1 MPPRI
6 SLGLAVALCTAK
18 RIPVTTRSK
27 KGLTVYVEDMDLE
40 DAKAT
45 LAEVKA
51 SPCRDCEQC
60 RWDIEDLEGRI
71 RELS

>member
-1 MPPRI
+1 MY
-6 SLGLAVALCTAK
+6 VA
-18 RIPVTTRSK
+18 
-27 KGLTVYVEDMDLE
+27 DMTLE

>member
-1 MPPRI
+1 
-6 SLGLAVALCTAK
+6 
-18 RIPVTTRSK
+18 
-27 KGLTVYVEDMDLE
+27 VYVEDMDLE

-45 LAEVKA
+45 IAEVKA

>member
-1 MPPRI
+1 M
-6 SLGLAVALCTAK
+6 
-18 RIPVTTRSK
+18 
-27 KGLTVYVEDMDLE
+27 YVEDMTLE

-60 RWDIEDLEGRI
+60 RWDIEDLSGRI
-71 RELS
+71 ADLVFESWLPKQ

>member
-1 MPPRI
+1 MY
-6 SLGLAVALCTAK
+6 VA
-18 RIPVTTRSK
+18 
-27 KGLTVYVEDMDLE
+27 DMTLE

-71 RELS
+71 ADLTYEPPCREGNHPFCCDPTRP